1 MWEPM
6 KYVEATP
13 EMKSEREKQLHTI
26 FDELVTQGVS
36 QESAD
41 KNFKAF
47 LNDEI
52 WLNDIYQA
60 NVRRKTG
67 EGWFDETEECW
78 NGLNEDFGE
87 IIWISIKRRDKEAIH
102 DWRDFQSIKN
112 DIAGPDMEA
121 VEIYPAE
128 SRLMDT
134 ANQYHLFAFK
144 GKFPVGFQF
153 RCVSDDTLINSKQRP
168 IQKKGVD
175 NTGD

>member
-1 MWEPM
+1 MTWQPM
-6 KYVEATP
+6 KYVDATP
-13 EMKSEREKQLHTI
+13 EMRADREKQLHNI
-26 FDELVTQGVS
+26 FDELVAQGVP
-36 QESAD
+36 QKVAD
-41 KNFKAF
+41 LNLKAF

-52 WLNDIYQA
+52 WLNDRYQA

-78 NGLNEDFGE
+78 NGFHEENGE

-102 DWRDFQSIKN
+102 DWRDFQLIKN
-112 DIAGPDMEA
+112 DIAGPEMEA

-144 GKFPVGFQF
+144 GTFPVGFQS
-153 RCVSDDTLINSKQRP
+153 RSVREDALANSKQRP
-168 IQKKGVD
+168 I
-175 NTGD
+175 TGEKNGK